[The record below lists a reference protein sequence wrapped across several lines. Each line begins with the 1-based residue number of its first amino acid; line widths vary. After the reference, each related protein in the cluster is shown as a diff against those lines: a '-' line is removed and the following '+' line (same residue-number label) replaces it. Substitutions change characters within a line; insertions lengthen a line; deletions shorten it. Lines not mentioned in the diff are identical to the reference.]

1 MDRDRPLRPRPRR
14 DRLRPAA
21 ALAALVAGSLA
32 ASCAPRPETP
42 PPPRP
47 DLRYYVRPADEAPLL
62 QVSLV
67 AENLKSDSL
76 DFTFPV
82 WLPGDFRPIEPGKW
96 VEDVRAYDRATVEL
110 PVRRLGPN
118 LWRVVPRGAPYFLVT
133 WTLHPV
139 RPDGFKRATISELAH
154 DGGWFT
160 GAVALGYLKGLEN
173 YPATLTFELA
183 AGRGPAVCSLESD
196 GPARYRASGVHELAQ
211 AGCAYGPRVREL
223 RTTAAGVPHRVVLSA
238 PAGFAPDSL
247 LRVVREVVEAEAGL
261 FRTLPY
267 PEYTIFLHFVDPA
280 TLGLGGTPL
289 FRGSAYYL
297 PEVPSRAI
305 RGSGIPALL
314 AHQLAH
320 AWNLWTFPPAELAR
334 PALDQPVVSRALWLV
349 EGLAEHVARVS
360 LARAGVV
367 PRRETYE
374 TLARNL
380 RALAAEPAAARANLE
395 TASVAATRAE
405 TRDVLDPL
413 ALKSPLAVLAVDV
426 ETRRASGNAFGLD
439 SLLHRLEGGA
449 GGEPWVAPYDSL
461 VAAMIGL
468 GGPAVRTL
476 YASAIAGSGALP
488 AADVL
493 AAAGLDVEVREIE
506 EANLGA
512 SLVPD
517 TSGAFVFRNVIA
529 HGIGGQMGLRT
540 GDRLLAVNAQP
551 VTRDN
556 LLPLLAVLADLRS
569 GQRLGKPLAVR
580 VERDGR
586 EVELRGNLVP
596 WRRQVTTVA
605 EDSAASPAAAAV
617 REGIFAGRRTAPS
630 PATAEVPTVTEAD
643 SP

>member
-1 MDRDRPLRPRPRR
+1 MDRHHPRR
-14 DRLRPAA
+14 GARRHAVRCA
-21 ALAALVAGSLA
+21 IAIAGALAA
-32 ASCAPRPETP
+32 ASCAPRPTAP

-47 DLRYYVRPADEAPLL
+47 DLRYYVRPAEKAPLL

-110 PVRRLGPN
+110 PVRRLGAN
-118 LWRVVPRGAPYFLVT
+118 LWRVYPRGAPYFLVT

-160 GAVALGYLKGLEN
+160 GAVALGYLKGLET

-183 AGRGPAVCSLESD
+183 AGRGPAICSLEED
-196 GPARYRASGVHELAQ
+196 GPARYRAADAHELAG
-211 AGCAYGPRVREL
+211 AGCAYGPRLREL

-247 LRVVREVVEAEAGL
+247 LRVVRDVVDAQARL
-261 FRTLPY
+261 FRAVPY
-267 PEYTIFLHFVDPA
+267 PEYTMFLHFVEPA
-280 TLGLGGTPL
+280 MLGLGGTPL

-297 PEVPSRAI
+297 PEVPAHAV

-314 AHQLAH
+314 AHQLFH
-320 AWNLWTFPPAELAR
+320 AWNLWTFPPADLER
-334 PALDQPVVSRALWLV
+334 PALDRPVVSRALWLV
-349 EGLAEHVARVS
+349 EGLAEHYARVS
-360 LARAGVV
+360 LARAGVL
-367 PRRETYE
+367 PRNAAYDAV
-374 TLARNL
+374 ARNL
-380 RALAAEPAAARANLE
+380 RALAAEPAASRANLE
-395 TASVAATRAE
+395 TASVAATRGE

-413 ALKSPLAVLAVDV
+413 ALKSPLAVLALDV

-439 SLLHRLEGGA
+439 SLLRRLEGGPD
-449 GGEPWVAPYDSL
+449 GEPWVAPYDTL
-461 VAAMIGL
+461 VAAVIGL
-468 GGPAVRTL
+468 GGPAVRSL

-488 AADVL
+488 AAEIL
-493 AAAGLDVEVREIE
+493 AAAGLDVQVREIE
-506 EANLGA
+506 EATLGA

-540 GDRLLAVNAQP
+540 GDRLIAVNAQP

-569 GQRLGKPLAVR
+569 GQRVGKPIAVR
-580 VERDGR
+580 VERHGR
-586 EVELRGNLVP
+586 EVELRGSLVP
-596 WRRQVTTVA
+596 WRRQVTVVT
-605 EDSAASPAAAAV
+605 EDSAATPAETAV
-617 REGIFAGRRTAPS
+617 REAIFAGRRTAPA
-630 PATAEVPTVTEAD
+630 PATAEAAQPAEGN